1 MATMKTTQ
9 SNAEQGV
16 NIADLFF
23 YLASKWR
30 WFLLSVIVFGS
41 LAWYKYATAT
51 ETYFSTATVIIKDPS
66 NKTVTTGLD
75 RFDSYINKVN
85 VANEILQFRSI
96 GLMEEVVKRL
106 HLDVDYKIKDGLR
119 EKELYTASPLVLSYE
134 EVLPERYISFVVTP
148 LDSTMAKL
156 SDIEGLNIRKNT
168 IKVPIGQ
175 KFTIGYE
182 QFLISTTSHFN
193 NRWKGEKIRVTK
205 YPLSSA
211 VDYFQGNLGIRQEE
225 DESSIL
231 NLSIRDTSPLRAT
244 DVINTLV
251 DIYNEEAIQD
261 KNQVAVNTAN
271 FINDRLIIIENELG
285 NVESSLASFKQDNQI
300 VDIGTTANRYEGE
313 SEKYS
318 QEVLERETQL
328 KWANYIRDY
337 LSDPTKSSE
346 LLPTNTGL
354 EGTNIESYINR
365 YNSIKLKRDRLADD
379 SGEANPVLEEM
390 DQTLHGLR
398 QSVVRSVDNL
408 IVNLNVQ
415 RNDARS
421 RQEQLQARTAS
432 IPTKE
437 RTLLSIERQQK
448 IKESLYMFLL
458 NRREE
463 NALSQAMADNNARM
477 VDHAHGPKGPIA
489 PNRNKIL
496 LLGLVLGLAVPCVFF
511 LVKLFLDTKVHSRK
525 DVEGRISVPFLGEIP
540 YDKHISRRKKGG
552 DSDDVSDIVAEA
564 FRILRTNMAFM
575 AKNGQ
580 RTQVI
585 TFTSFNEG
593 AGKTFISRNLALSL
607 SLTGKRVILIDLDIR
622 KGTLSRYFHAHKTG
636 VTNYIADPGLRAKDI
651 ILHEAKYDFIPSG
664 SSAPNPAELLMS
676 DRLDSL
682 IQELRGEYDYI
693 IADNVPV
700 GIIADATIANRIADL
715 TVFVARIG
723 HLDRR
728 QLPDI
733 EQLYVEKKLVNMALV
748 LNGAE
753 ISRRYGYYGY
763 YGYGYGYSYGNHK
776 EKNKNK

>member
-1 MATMKTTQ
+1 MTTSKSTQ
-9 SNAEQGV
+9 PTVEQGV
-16 NIADLFF
+16 NVADLFF

-30 WFLLSVIVFGS
+30 WFLLSVITFVA
-41 LAWYKYATAT
+41 LAWYKYATSP

-66 NKTVTTGLD
+66 NKTVTAGLD

-96 GLMEEVVKRL
+96 GLMETVVNRL

-119 EKELYTASPLVLSYE
+119 DKELYTTSPIMLSCY
-134 EVLPERYISFVVTP
+134 EVLPERYISFTATLV
-148 LDSTMAKL
+148 DSTSVRL
-156 SDIEGLNIRKNT
+156 SDI
-168 IKVPIGQ
+168 IGITTTKQ
-175 KFTIGYE
+175 TYIAPVGKKFSFNGE
-182 QFLISTTSHFN
+182 QFLISPTSHFGSQ
-193 NRWKGEKIRVTK
+193 WKGEKIRITK
-205 YPLSSA
+205 YPLSSV

-231 NLSIRDTSPLRAT
+231 TLSIRDASPLRAT

-251 DIYNEEAIQD
+251 DIYNEDAIQD
-261 KNQVAVNTAN
+261 KNQVAVNTAH

-285 NVESSLASFKQDNQI
+285 HVESDLENFKQNNQI
-300 VDIGTTANRYEGE
+300 VDINTTASRYEGE

-318 QEVLERETQL
+318 QEALEVETQL
-328 KWANYIRDY
+328 KWAGYIRDY
-337 LSDPTKSSE
+337 LNDPAKSRE

-354 EGTNIESYINR
+354 EGTNVETYINR

-408 IVNLNVQ
+408 IVNLQVQ

-421 RQEQLQARTAS
+421 RQAQSQARTAS

-437 RTLLSIERQQK
+437 RTLLSIERRQK

-477 VDHAHGPKGPIA
+477 IDHAHGPKGPIA
-489 PNRNKIL
+489 PSRNRIL
-496 LLGLVLGLAVPCVFF
+496 LLGIALGLAVPCVFF
-511 LVKLFLDTKVHSRK
+511 LIKLFMDTKVHSRK
-525 DVEGRISVPFLGEIP
+525 DVERKICVPFLGEIP
-540 YDKHISRRKKGG
+540 YDKRASHHQKGNEEEE
-552 DSDDVSDIVAEA
+552 VSDIVSEA

-575 AKNGQ
+575 TKNGQ
-580 RTQVI
+580 RIQVI

-607 SLTGKRVILIDLDIR
+607 SLTGKKVVLLDLDIR
-622 KGTLSRYFHAHKTG
+622 KGTLSRHFHAHRTG
-636 VTNYIADPGLRAKDI
+636 VTNYIAEPSLQTSDI
-651 ILHEAKYDFIPSG
+651 VQHKEKYDFISAG

-676 DRLDSL
+676 NRLDQL
-682 IQELRGEYDYI
+682 IKELRSEYDYI

-723 HLDRR
+723 RLDRR

-733 EQLYVEKKLVNMALV
+733 EQIYLDKKLINMALV

-753 ISRRYGYYGY
+753 ISHRYGYYGY
-763 YGYGYGYSYGNHK
+763 YGYGYGYSYGNK
-776 EKNKNK
+776 KTKKSNT

>member
-1 MATMKTTQ
+1 MATTKPTQ

-16 NIADLFF
+16 NVADLFF

-41 LAWYKYATAT
+41 LAWYKYATAP

-66 NKTVTTGLD
+66 NKTVTAGLD

-96 GLMEEVVKRL
+96 GLMEEVVNRL
-106 HLDVDYKIKDGLR
+106 HLDVDYKIKEGLR
-119 EKELYTASPLVLSYE
+119 EKELYTASPLTLSYE
-134 EVLPERYISFVVTP
+134 DVLPERYITFVVTP
-148 LDSTMAKL
+148 LDSTMVQL
-156 SDIEGLNIRKNT
+156 SEIVGLNTDKRS
-168 IKVPIGQ
+168 IKAPIGQ
-175 KFTIGYE
+175 KFIIGGE
-182 QFLISTTSHFN
+182 HFLISPTSHFN
-193 NRWKGEKIRVTK
+193 SRWKGEKIRVTK
-205 YPLSSA
+205 YPLSS
-211 VDYFQGNLGIRQEE
+211 VVGYFQGNLGIRQEE

-231 NLSIRDTSPLRAT
+231 NLSIRDSSPLRAT

-285 NVESSLASFKQDNQI
+285 NVESSLENFKQDNQI

-318 QEVLERETQL
+318 QQALERETQL
-328 KWANYIRDY
+328 KWAGYIRDY
-337 LSDPTKSSE
+337 LNDPTKSRE

-421 RQEQLQARTAS
+421 RQAQSQARTAS

-437 RTLLSIERQQK
+437 RALLSIERQQK

-496 LLGLVLGLAVPCVFF
+496 LLGLALGLAVPCVFF
-511 LVKLFLDTKVHSRK
+511 LIKLFMDTKVHSRK
-525 DVEGRISVPFLGEIP
+525 DVEGKIRVPFLGEIP
-540 YDKHISRRKKGG
+540 YDKQVSHRRKDDDG
-552 DSDDVSDIVAEA
+552 DDVSDIVAEA

-580 RTQVI
+580 RIQVI

-607 SLTGKRVILIDLDIR
+607 SLTGKRVVLMDLDIR
-622 KGTLSRYFHAHKTG
+622 KGTLSRHFHAHKTG
-636 VTNYIADPGLRAKDI
+636 VTNYIANPELQAKDI
-651 ILHEAKYDFIPSG
+651 ILHEEKYDFIPAG

-676 DRLDSL
+676 DRLDQL
-682 IQELRGEYDYI
+682 IKDLRGEYDYI

-723 HLDRR
+723 RLDRR

-733 EQLYVEKKLVNMALV
+733 EQLYLDKKLINMALV

-753 ISRRYGYYGY
+753 ISHRYGYYGY
-763 YGYGYGYSYGNHK
+763 YGYGYGYSYGNK
-776 EKNKNK
+776 KTKKSNA

>member
-1 MATMKTTQ
+1 MTTSKSTQ
-9 SNAEQGV
+9 PTAEQGV
-16 NIADLFF
+16 NVADLFF

-30 WFLLSVIVFGS
+30 WFMLSVITFVA
-41 LAWYKYATAT
+41 LAWYKYATSP

-66 NKTVTTGLD
+66 NKTVTAGLD

-96 GLMEEVVKRL
+96 GLMETVVNRL

-119 EKELYTASPLVLSYE
+119 DKELYTTSPIMLSYY
-134 EVLPERYISFVVTP
+134 EVLPERYISFTAT
-148 LDSTMAKL
+148 LIDSTSVRL
-156 SDIEGLNIRKNT
+156 SDI
-168 IKVPIGQ
+168 IGITTKKQ
-175 KFTIGYE
+175 TYIAPVGKKFSFNGE
-182 QFLISTTSHFN
+182 QFLISPTSHFGSQ
-193 NRWKGEKIRVTK
+193 WKGEKIRITK
-205 YPLSSA
+205 YPLSSV

-231 NLSIRDTSPLRAT
+231 TLSIRDASPLRAT

-251 DIYNEEAIQD
+251 DIYNEDAIQD

-285 NVESSLASFKQDNQI
+285 HVESDLENFKQNNQI
-300 VDIGTTANRYEGE
+300 VDINTTASRYEGE

-318 QEVLERETQL
+318 QEALERETQL
-328 KWANYIRDY
+328 KWAGYIRDY
-337 LSDPTKSSE
+337 LNDPAKSRE

-354 EGTNIESYINR
+354 EGTNVETYINR

-398 QSVVRSVDNL
+398 QSVVSSVDNL
-408 IVNLNVQ
+408 IVNLQVQ

-421 RQEQLQARTAS
+421 RQAQSQARTAS

-477 VDHAHGPKGPIA
+477 IDHAHGPKGPIA
-489 PNRNKIL
+489 PSRNRIL
-496 LLGLVLGLAVPCVFF
+496 LLGIALGLAVPCVF
-511 LVKLFLDTKVHSRK
+511 LLIKLFMDTKVHSRK
-525 DVEGRISVPFLGEIP
+525 DVERKICVPFLGEIP
-540 YDKHISRRKKGG
+540 YDKRASHRQKGNEEEE
-552 DSDDVSDIVAEA
+552 VSDIVSEA

-575 AKNGQ
+575 SKNGQ
-580 RTQVI
+580 RIQVI

-607 SLTGKRVILIDLDIR
+607 SLTGKKVLLLDLDIR
-622 KGTLSRYFHAHKTG
+622 KGTLSRYFHAHRTG
-636 VTNYIADPGLRAKDI
+636 VTNYIADPGLQIGDI
-651 ILHEAKYDFIPSG
+651 VQHKEKYDFISAG
-664 SSAPNPAELLMS
+664 SSAPNPAELLMN
-676 DRLDSL
+676 DRLDQL
-682 IQELRGEYDYI
+682 IKDLRSEYDYI

-715 TVFVARIG
+715 TMFVARIG
-723 HLDRR
+723 RLDRR

-733 EQLYVEKKLVNMALV
+733 EQLYLDKKLINMALV

-753 ISRRYGYYGY
+753 ISHRYGYYGY
-763 YGYGYGYSYGNHK
+763 YGYGYGYSYGNK
-776 EKNKNK
+776 KTKKNNA